1 MHGIRYFSFSIQLK
15 KVYKLITTN
24 LTVHKN
30 YSKNRFTL
38 FFLNYTFK
46 PTYFHNEI
54 LKCKYKKIM

>member
-24 LTVHKN
+24 LTVYKN

-46 PTYFHNEI
+46 PTYFHSEI
-54 LKCKYKKIM
+54 